1 MKGNIIRAL
10 RGYVD
15 WLEATNIK
23 GDEKLLKYYKE
34 ELRVQ
39 LEKNKI

>member
-1 MKGNIIRAL
+1 MKGNIIRL
-10 RGYVD
+10 HRGYIS

-23 GDEKLLKYYKE
+23 GDEQLLKYYKK
-34 ELRVQ
+34 ELKVQ